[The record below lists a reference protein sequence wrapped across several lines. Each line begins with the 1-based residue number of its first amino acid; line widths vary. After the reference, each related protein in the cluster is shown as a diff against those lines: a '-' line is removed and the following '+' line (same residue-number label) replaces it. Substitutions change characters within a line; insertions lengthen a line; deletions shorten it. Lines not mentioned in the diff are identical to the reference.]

1 MNALAMLGPQRL
13 PHSWPA
19 ACEHLFIRQ
28 QRARAELESVEPRYC
43 IVWEDPEEPEAPA
56 KVTVPSPRWLAMALA
71 GGYLPP
77 IGAYLLDREEP
88 DSTPKRHP
96 YAAPIGPMSEEQAME
111 YLALQVSPR
120 HVSEYRGNRTVMRF
134 VARTDLPG
142 SRQFRNAWTLK
153 QEIET

>member
-1 MNALAMLGPQRL
+1 MSAAAESERQALMHP
-13 PHSWPA
+13 WPA
-19 ACEHLFIRQ
+19 AHEHLFIRQ
-28 QRARAELESVEPRYC
+28 MRAREALEPVEPHYC

-56 KVTVPSPRWLAMALA
+56 KVTVPSPRWLAMALK

-96 YAAPIGPMSEEQAME
+96 YAAPIGAMTEEQAME
-111 YLALQVSPR
+111 YLALQVLPR
-120 HVSEYRGNRTVMRF
+120 QVSEYCGNRTIMRF
-134 VARTDLPG
+134 VARADLPA